1 MLVPLSTNCTARN
14 QKGLPRLT
22 MQHCFLARLLQQ
34 AIGPSTTWFCLVPFQ
49 DHANSHVQ
57 FSTKISGF
65 YGQCSRGSISNLL
78 NLITPWAPGS
88 CHFPPGQVFL
98 TDLSISLSQ
107 FPFTAVK
114 NETLTELASASLNR
128 CWWELSLLCQTAPAH
143 ILNLYFCLSPSLYS
157 SHTFYFLFLPLQF
170 MYLEHQ
176 YISPFLS
183 LCWINVHTVS
193 VNPCGSECTF
203 LVLSHCLGLQIS
215 YPWLGLI
222 TTITWRSTNNQL
234 PPQSIKNPLHFL

>member
-1 MLVPLSTNCTARN
+1 
-14 QKGLPRLT
+14 
-22 MQHCFLARLLQQ
+22 MQRCFLARLLQQ
-34 AIGPSTTWFCLVPFQ
+34 AIGPSTTWFCLAPFQ

-57 FSTKISGF
+57 LSTKKSGF

-78 NLITPWAPGS
+78 NLITPGAPGS

-157 SHTFYFLFLPLQF
+157 SHTFYLFPF
-170 MYLEHQ
+170 FTSSVHVPRASA
-176 YISPFLS
+176 YIPISLS
-183 LCWINVHTVS
+183 LSN
-193 VNPCGSECTF
+193 
-203 LVLSHCLGLQIS
+203 
-215 YPWLGLI
+215 
-222 TTITWRSTNNQL
+222 
-234 PPQSIKNPLHFL
+234 